1 MARSPG
7 HQIELTEGGHSELAH
22 IPRAAKLPWQ
32 EVQPARIVLYAAEG
46 CTTPRWPLGRTRR
59 RGLLGSGEH
68 GMPWIG
74 SRGCS
79 IRSASSRPAS
89 FSPRA
94 GFAAFKAVARELPIR
109 CRLRV
114 DGADATSFTGR

>member
-79 IRSASSRPAS
+79 IRSARVD
-89 FSPRA
+89 PRR
-94 GFAAFKAVARELPIR
+94 FPPEQLAAFKAVARELPIR
-109 CRLRV
+109 CGLPRSR
-114 DGADATSFTGR
+114 F